1 MLNGGYKIINFKDV
15 NLTSGGDKVEV
26 KDIYST
32 IENNYRKALLLS
44 GLVVDGKEYNDLWC
58 AMPDVESNS
67 IYLYTSDLILEVRD
81 DDRVEVIKCK
91 RGMPV
96 IDLKNTDLNVASF
109 TDNTLSDI
117 LAVAYEFNPLIV
129 TGITID
135 SKTKADIVVNV
146 VETGIEVYEFTVY
159 NKKLSVN
166 GTTVTV
172 TTVA

>member
-58 AMPDVESNS
+58 AMPVSDSNS
-67 IYLYTSDLILEVRD
+67 FYLYTSDLILEVSD
-81 DDRVEVIKCK
+81 TDRVEVIKCK

-109 TDNTLSDI
+109 EDNTLSDI

-135 SKTKADIVVNV
+135 SRAKADVIVNV
-146 VETGIEVYEFTVY
+146 IDAGTEVYEFTVY